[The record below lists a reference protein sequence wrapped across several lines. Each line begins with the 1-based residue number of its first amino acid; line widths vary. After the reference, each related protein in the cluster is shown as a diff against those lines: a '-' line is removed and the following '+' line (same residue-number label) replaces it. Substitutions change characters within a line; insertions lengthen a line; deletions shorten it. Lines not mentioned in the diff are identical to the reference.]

1 LALALT
7 HAMPDPADATGR
19 LYPEQW
25 DAVAE
30 LRVFRTT
37 APKWTS
43 LIAWRAEMRRKGWKL
58 LKVATESG
66 EVIGVFGRTRD
77 ELKQRE
83 GMR

>member
-1 LALALT
+1 
-7 HAMPDPADATGR
+7 MPQPADTPNRA
-19 LYPEQW
+19 YPVEW

-37 APKWTS
+37 APRWTS

-66 EVIGVFGRTRD
+66 EVIGVFGRTRA
-77 ELKQRE
+77 ELKHRE
-83 GMR
+83 ESQ

>member
-1 LALALT
+1 
-7 HAMPDPADATGR
+7 MPHPADTPDRA
-19 LYPEQW
+19 YPEEW

-43 LIAWRAEMRRKGWKL
+43 LIAWRGEMRRKAWKL
-58 LKVATESG
+58 LKVATENG
-66 EVIGVFGRTRD
+66 EVIGGFGRTRT

-83 GMR
+83 GPR